1 MPTRL
6 ERLKKRRSKSID
18 KIAKTAEAGKTK
30 KASRAVAR
38 TKRID
43 KKIVKAKARV
53 STERLVKRA
62 ANKATRVA
70 KPKRKVTYST
80 AKEGNSRKKTVTS
93 PGGKKTK
100 VVNYTYT
107 KPGKNSPGNQKTT
120 TVTKKGKT
128 YGNAGVSSKT
138 RTKTQGRGKLNRLV
152 QRKQRG
158 RIVKKAVKSRAN
170 LIDLTTGLIKYK

>member
-1 MPTRL
+1 MLTRL
-6 ERLKKRRSKSID
+6 ERLRKRKRKLYTKVAEADASGKAKDIKKGDRLMDRTVRKAPKLNK
-18 KIAKTAEAGKTK
+18 KIANT
-30 KASRAVAR
+30 
-38 TKRID
+38 
-43 KKIVKAKARV
+43 KARV
-53 STERLVKRA
+53 VKRA

-93 PGGKKTK
+93 RGGKKTK
-100 VVNYTYT
+100 VVNYTYSVD
-107 KPGKNSPGNQKTT
+107 KGNQKTT

-128 YGNAGVSSKT
+128 SGNAGVSSKT

-158 RIVKKAVKSRAN
+158 RIVKKAIKSGTNKAKGVTS
-170 LIDLTTGLIKYK
+170 DSYKK